1 MLNYVWIG
9 LVLIGIF
16 TAVGSDIND
25 AATNRYRNNV
35 PLSATI
41 EVHKQT
47 THLHPTYEGI
57 LLIPKSSF
65 NQFYNV
71 TSTAAD
77 VRQPVTVTTT
87 ASGTMHV
94 SFPISDE
101 TPVFWKEMAVAAGG
115 KDHLEGVVNSFV
127 LQEDQSPTPIIFTL
141 DQVSFVKIK
150 AVTKAAIEYA
160 NVAVTISLGLIGVMA
175 LWLGI
180 MKVGEA
186 AGLLLLL
193 TKAVMPITKRLFPD
207 VPPDHPA
214 IGAMIMNIAA
224 NMLGLNNAATPLGLK
239 AMEEL
244 NKINPKTG
252 TATNAMC
259 TFLVINTSGL
269 TLIPATAIAIR
280 AGLGS
285 ADPGIII
292 GTSIFGAGC
301 ATVAGLIAVKVL
313 QRLPKY
319 KREMEVEE
327 SAIQTTDKTEAD
339 NG

>member
-1 MLNYVWIG
+1 MLNYVWIA
-9 LVLIGIF
+9 LILIGVF
-16 TAVGSDIND
+16 TAAGRDAND
-25 AATNRYRNNV
+25 EIVNTYRNNI
-35 PLSATI
+35 PLTSTLEI
-41 EVHKQT
+41 TKKNT
-47 THLHPTYEGI
+47 SLHPSFEGF
-57 LLIPKSSF
+57 LHIPAATF
-65 NQFYNV
+65 NQFYNIA
-71 TSTAAD
+71 STQSD
-77 VRQPVTVTTT
+77 VRQPVVISTL
-87 ASGTMHV
+87 ASGKIKMEL
-94 SFPISDE
+94 PIGDQS
-101 TPVFWKEMAVAAGG
+101 PIFWQEMARAAGG
-115 KDHLEGVVNSFV
+115 KEKLEADVSSFSIDEKAST
-127 LQEDQSPTPIIFTL
+127 QQIIFTL
-141 DQVSFVKIK
+141 EKVSFVKIK

-160 NVAVTISLGLIGVMA
+160 DVAVTISLGLIGVMA

-180 MKVGEA
+180 MKVGET
-186 AGLLLLL
+186 AGLLQLL
-193 TKAVMPITKRLFPD
+193 TKLMTPITKRLFPD

-214 IGAMIMNIAA
+214 VGAMIMNMAA

-244 NKINPKTG
+244 NKINPKAG

-301 ATVAGLIAVKVL
+301 ATIAGLISVKIL
-313 QRLPKY
+313 QRLPRY
-319 KREMEVEE
+319 KKAMEV
-327 SAIQTTDKTEAD
+327 TEGEAN